1 MDLVPC
7 LGLCCCF
14 LSFYT
19 EIPDCFGTVCESS
32 VCCVNNRTLLCKTG
46 KEEDV
51 YCRCLA
57 LECDV
62 LGCKTCI
69 KVSTAVVYPLSHYAL
84 AHTFLSASVTFSD
97 MLFGSPH
104 FVASE
109 RAGALP
115 HHPRLHDG
123 KRVLSNQDQST
134 SLTPH
139 TYPNSAASSTRR
151 PASAART
158 SARSA
163 RTWPRTSPR
172 WSPSGS
178 RRSTPPPSECE

>member
-69 KVSTAVVYPLSHYAL
+69 KVSTAVVYPLSYYAF
-84 AHTFLSASVTFSD
+84 AHTFFL
-97 MLFGSPH
+97 L
-104 FVASE
+104 
-109 RAGALP
+109 
-115 HHPRLHDG
+115 
-123 KRVLSNQDQST
+123 QSRSQICCLDLRI
-134 SLTPH
+134 SL
-139 TYPNSAASSTRR
+139 
-151 PASAART
+151 
-158 SARSA
+158 
-163 RTWPRTSPR
+163 
-172 WSPSGS
+172 
-178 RRSTPPPSECE
+178 PPSEQVPCLITLACMTVST